1 MRWEVVAQS
10 GSYPPVLSLLFKRR
24 PFGLLNY
31 FGPQCI
37 LVNLHPPSFSLWS
50 ILVGKLLNIFGYCL
64 GLIVM
69 DPLKAKANYSRV
81 CQLLVDKGGD
91 TLRGALHAKH
101 PPSTLAAAL
110 NANRKTLQKIRYSV
124 ISPAQWDL
132 LFPTL
137 GMPDSNNFDITLLTI
152 LLRNICGLRSPATG
166 WNVMPPLIDTSIS
179 ANIAR
184 IKIFRNEV
192 YGHTPSAQLD
202 DTKFER
208 LWKEISQPLIKLGIP
223 QQDID
228 ELKVAPLSSEEESY
242 IEKLKEWKELEGNL
256 LSKLD
261 DVEREVKGVR
271 NEMFKLRKTV
281 GNVNPSQIDQLAKFD
296 FTGKIDD
303 LNKKFYDGT
312 RLWFFEKLSSW
323 FHDETSKVMILTA
336 GPGVGKSVLSAK
348 VCEQYQQRG
357 QLAGCHFCDFRNSD
371 YSNPKRILQSLA
383 SRMCD
388 NVEGF
393 RDKLT
398 DVLQREHSRDSL
410 SDAFRVFL
418 NDPLH
423 ALDRH
428 EPMLIVVDALDESK
442 VDDKSE
448 FLELISDEF
457 SELPKWVKI
466 LISSRPDLQVRKKLL
481 HLNPFEILPN
491 DEHHN
496 LDLELFVRYRFPNI
510 SEDYINSIVSMCEGS
525 FLYAYFLTNELKE
538 NYLGIEPNLSE
549 YVAKGISGF
558 YEKQFKRLK
567 VRLLRLKPVAGPSI
581 FKSFVNVV
589 AASREPL
596 PIKFLF
602 ACMSVSSEEFE
613 IREAIIG
620 IMSEILPIY
629 DDCLTVYHKSLWD
642 WLTLDGYDEHAFAGN
657 AADGTKRLCHACK
670 SIYHDI
676 DSLTSV
682 SEFDI
687 SSEKR
692 YALEY
697 GGKYLVNVGKTE
709 DFHWLGHVGLNYLK
723 IKFCENLNVD
733 FFNILRVYKSELP
746 DDLFWSFIQLH
757 AFSTL
762 YSRDFSAKNEE
773 FYLQYVANGHF
784 YFAENT
790 FNRDTARDI
799 LEKTNTI
806 WFEEVANEN
815 NPTFEIVSSAVS
827 GGELNSISL
836 SPDHNLLACRRG
848 QIVEVFRLPS
858 LTMIFEL
865 EVSCPE
871 QYPTFPTF
879 SPDSSYFLC
888 NSVRSCVTI
897 SEKKEVP
904 FIPHGPEEITL
915 CSFSSCGTKLVTLQP
930 NSDSG
935 SHWDIRSIKVWD
947 VRKKDILAEFATWV
961 PRDRFDDYFHQ
972 THSCFFSNCN
982 SYVLVRVLTVGLK
995 YFHIV
1000 DSTECESLDK
1010 CSNSCLTYENDYHVI
1025 SLYSYTDT
1033 FISISQYGI
1042 SHFHLPTGEI
1052 VLNSSQYCSKP
1063 FIWKGKKCVIS
1074 QYYSKN
1080 IFTLEVYDFINKE
1093 IVDMFQISS
1102 LPCYTVVTY
1111 LSNLDAKNFLVGLG
1125 RGQVFILSFE
1135 PSSESFVAPVVNHA
1149 DVTDFELSPDNLY
1162 AACCY
1167 KNCVLTISSVVHG
1180 ETLQT
1185 VDLRQTPKRCWW
1197 SELYLWV
1204 VFEDLVAKFPY
1215 NPRQGNVVGN
1225 YVEECAIDCKDVLKF
1240 EKGVLVIRDKLN
1252 KMSILKICNGK
1263 LCPEQVPIESNFL
1276 GSSCTVSSDGCAIFF
1291 YFRHRYQLWEKE
1303 CENRWELSRTG
1314 SICSFGSIIRSW
1326 LTGAK
1331 CSRRA
1336 LCITTPDDY
1345 FEDENRFLVSTD
1357 LENCTQVAV
1366 HDLGCFEQFGGAI
1379 CVESSVL
1386 IIYAHRFIYVFKAS
1400 DGKLI
1405 TSFSLRQFPGFHN
1418 ASFFFLA
1425 KRSFLLLVEAR
1436 HTKYLKIHN
1445 IENYYLT

>member
-1 MRWEVVAQS
+1 
-10 GSYPPVLSLLFKRR
+10 
-24 PFGLLNY
+24 
-31 FGPQCI
+31 
-37 LVNLHPPSFSLWS
+37 
-50 ILVGKLLNIFGYCL
+50 
-64 GLIVM
+64 M
-69 DPLKAKANYSRV
+69 DPAKAKANYSRV

-110 NANRKTLQKIRYSV
+110 NANKKTLQRMRYSV
-124 ISPAQWDL
+124 INASQWKL
-132 LFPTL
+132 LFPASGT
-137 GMPDSNNFDITLLTI
+137 PDSRNFDITLLTI
-152 LLRNICGLRSPATG
+152 LLRNICGLPSPATG
-166 WNVMPPLIDTSIS
+166 WNVMPPASDTSIS

-192 YGHTPSAQLD
+192 YGHSPSAQLD
-202 DTKFER
+202 DTKFET
-208 LWKEISQPLIKLGIP
+208 LWQEISKPLIKLGIP

-228 ELKVAPLSSEEESY
+228 ELKEAPLSSEEESY
-242 IEKLKEWKELEGNL
+242 IEKLKEWKELEDDL

-261 DVEREVKGVR
+261 DVEREVK
-271 NEMFKLRKTV
+271 KLQKTG
-281 GNVNPSQIDQLAKFD
+281 GNANPSPIDQLAKFD
-296 FTGKIDD
+296 FTGKIDG
-303 LNKKFYDGT
+303 LCNKFQEGT
-312 RLWFFEKLSSW
+312 RQWFLDKVSKW
-323 FHDETSKVMILTA
+323 FDNEESKVMILTA

-348 VCEQYQQRG
+348 VCQQYQQRG
-357 QLAGCHFCDFRNSD
+357 QLAACHFCDFRNSD
-371 YSNPKRILQSLA
+371 YGNPNRILQSLA
-383 SRMCD
+383 CQMCN

-393 RDKLT
+393 RDELT
-398 DVLQREHSRDSL
+398 EALRREHSQDSL
-410 SDAFRVFL
+410 SDALRVFL

-423 ALDRH
+423 ALDTR

-442 VDDKSE
+442 TDDKSDL
-448 FLELISDEF
+448 LELISDNF
-457 SELPKWVKI
+457 FELPEWIKI
-466 LISSRPDLQVRKKLL
+466 FISSRPELQVQKKLS
-481 HLNPFEILPN
+481 HLYPVEILPN

-496 LDLELFVRYRFPNI
+496 IDLELFVRHRLPNL
-510 SEDYINSIVSMCEGS
+510 SEDDIKSLVSKCEGS
-525 FLYAYFLTNELKE
+525 FLYAYFLANELKE

-567 VRLLRLKPVAGPSI
+567 VRLEPLKQDTGPSI

-589 AASREPL
+589 SASREPL

-613 IREAIIG
+613 LREAIVG
-620 IMSEILPIY
+620 IMSEILPVY
-629 DDCLTVYHKSLWD
+629 DECLNVYHKSLWD
-642 WLTLDGYDEHAFAGN
+642 WLTLDGYDEHAFVGN
-657 AADGTKRLCHACK
+657 VAEGTKRLWQACK
-670 SIYHDI
+670 SIYSDI
-676 DSLTSV
+676 DSLRSV
-682 SEFDI
+682 SDFQI

-692 YALEY
+692 YALEN
-697 GGKYLVNVGKTE
+697 GGKHLVNVGNTE
-709 DFHWLGHVGLNYLK
+709 DFHWLVHVGLNYLK

-733 FFNILRVYKSELP
+733 FFNILRVYKSKLP
-746 DDLFWSFIQLH
+746 DHLFWSFIQLH
-757 AFSTL
+757 AFSTP
-762 YSRDFSAKNEE
+762 YFRDFSAKKEE

-784 YFAENT
+784 DFAQNT

-806 WFEEVANEN
+806 WFEEVASEN
-815 NPTFEIVSSAVS
+815 NSTFEIVSSAVS
-827 GGELNSISL
+827 RGDFSL
-836 SPDHNLLACRRG
+836 SPDHNLLACRRE

-858 LTMIFEL
+858 LTMLFEL

-871 QYPTFPTF
+871 QCSTFPTF

-897 SEKKEVP
+897 NEKKEVP

-915 CSFSSCGTKLVTLQP
+915 CSFSSCGTKLVTLEP
-930 NSDSG
+930 NSGSG

-947 VRKKDILAEFATWV
+947 VRKKDILAEISICV

-982 SYVLVRVLTVGLK
+982 SYLVVWVFGVGLK

-1000 DSTECESLDK
+1000 DSTEWESLDK
-1010 CSNSCLTYENDYHVI
+1010 CSNSCLTYENDYHII
-1025 SLYSYTDT
+1025 SLYSYEDN
-1033 FISISQYGI
+1033 FISISRFGI

-1052 VLNSSQYCSKP
+1052 VLDPRHCSKP

-1074 QYYSKN
+1074 PNCSKN
-1080 IFTLEVYDFINKE
+1080 IFTLEVYDFIKKE
-1093 IVDMFQISS
+1093 IVDMFQIGS

-1111 LSNLDAKNFLVGLG
+1111 LSNLDAKNFLVSLG

-1135 PSSESFVAPVVNHA
+1135 PSSDSFVAPVANVA
-1149 DVTDFELSPDNLY
+1149 DVSCFALSPDNSY

-1167 KNCVLTISSVVHG
+1167 KKCVLTISSVVHG

-1185 VDLRQTPKRCWW
+1185 VDLRQTPKGCWW

-1215 NPRQGNVVGN
+1215 NARQGNIVGN

-1240 EKGVLVIRDKLN
+1240 AKGVLVIRDKLN

-1263 LCPEQVPIESNFL
+1263 LCPQQVPIESNFL

-1291 YFRHRYQLWEKE
+1291 YFGHRYQLWEIE

-1331 CSRRA
+1331 CCRRS
-1336 LCITTPDDY
+1336 LCITCPDDY
-1345 FEDENRFLVSTD
+1345 FEDENYFLVSTD

-1366 HDLGCFEQFGGAI
+1366 HDLGYNFEQLRGAI

-1386 IIYAHRFIYVFKAS
+1386 IIGTYWFIYIFKVS

-1405 TSFSLRQFPGFHN
+1405 TSFSMRQFPGFQN

-1425 KRSFLLLVEAR
+1425 KRSFLLLVEAS

-1445 IENYYLT
+1445 IENCYLT